1 MSAPHR
7 FMPASRRVTLMSHGP
22 QCLDGLTCAVIISR
36 NFAGREIETIFT
48 GNNQIDEQIRSFSPL
63 DPGKEELWITDI
75 SWRQDETD
83 AHLNRLIDR
92 GLELY
97 WVDHHKTAIDRKAE
111 GHLDVN
117 FTDHVLDDR
126 YCASR
131 LLFEHLCARAK
142 KTGESHPGL
151 LALENLVMLADDV
164 DRWVL
169 EIDGS
174 RELALAVR
182 TMRQDDAFRLLLS
195 MDSKLTH
202 TPALQRAM
210 AKVGQELQA
219 TLALAAETFYEI
231 SVPERGV
238 SVVSAECDGFTG
250 EVADRWTRARERTG
264 TVYALYDRRTHGVSM
279 RRSPD
284 CSVDLSRLAGYFG
297 GGGHAA
303 AAGCNI
309 DASPANRPME
319 IAGQVADALADGVDR

>member
-1 MSAPHR
+1 
-7 FMPASRRVTLMSHGP
+7 MSHGP
-22 QCLDGLTCAVIISR
+22 HCLDGLTCAVVISR
-36 NFAGREIETIFT
+36 NFAGGRIETIFT
-48 GNNQIDEQIRSFSPL
+48 GNNDIDDQIRAYSPL
-63 DPGKEELWITDI
+63 DPNKEELWITDI

-83 AHLNRLIDR
+83 AHLNRLAER

-97 WVDHHKTAIDRKAE
+97 WVDHHKTAIERKAA
-111 GHLDVN
+111 GHLAAD
-117 FTDHVLDDR
+117 FTEYVLDDR

-131 LLFEHLCARAK
+131 LLFEHLCDRAHK
-142 KTGESHPGL
+142 RGESHPGL
-151 LALENLVMLADDV
+151 FALKNLVMLADDV
-164 DRWVL
+164 DRWIL
-169 EIDGS
+169 KIDGS

-182 TMRQDDAFRLLLS
+182 TMRQDDAFRVLLS
-195 MDSKLTH
+195 MDSKLTY
-202 TPALQRAM
+202 TPELQRAM
-210 AKVGQELQA
+210 MKVGQELQI

-250 EVADRWTRARERTG
+250 EIADRWTRARSRTG

-284 CSVDLSRLAGYFG
+284 CTVDLSRLAMHFD

-303 AAGCNI
+303 AAGCKI

-319 IAGQVADALADGVDR
+319 IAGQVADAIADGIDQ